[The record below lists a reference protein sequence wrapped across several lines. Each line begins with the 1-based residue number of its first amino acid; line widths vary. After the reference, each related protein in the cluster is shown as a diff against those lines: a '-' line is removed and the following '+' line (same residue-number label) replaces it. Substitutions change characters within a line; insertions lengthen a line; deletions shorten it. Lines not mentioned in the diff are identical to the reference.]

1 MPILYSQEFAMKV
14 WLNGKL
20 VEQQDARL
28 SVFDHGTLYGDGV
41 FEGIRI
47 YDRRIFQRQAHVD
60 RLFESARKIR
70 LPIEQTKQEIV
81 DAMYETIAAND
92 ITDGYIRLVVT
103 RGAGTLGLSP
113 FKCSHP
119 STFIIA
125 DSIKMYPQEMYDNGM
140 AVIIAKTVRVSANMI
155 DPRVKSLNYLNNICA
170 KIEAIDAGVAEAI
183 MLNVHGNVA
192 ECTGD
197 NIFIVKDGQV
207 ITPDPEAGI
216 LVGVTRQVVMSLAG
230 ELGLT
235 VIERTVTPED
245 LSQADECFLTGTA
258 AEVIAVTKID
268 ETTIGGGEVGPI
280 TTKLLAAFREFTTSD
295 RAEG

>member
-1 MPILYSQEFAMKV
+1 MKV
-14 WLNGKL
+14 WLDGKL
-20 VEQQDARL
+20 VDQEDARL

-41 FEGIRI
+41 FEGIRV
-47 YDRRIFQRQAHVD
+47 YDGRIFQRQTHVD

-70 LPIEQTKQEIV
+70 LTIEQTKQEVV
-81 DAMYETIAAND
+81 DAMYETIAANN
-92 ITDGYIRLVVT
+92 ISDGYIRLVVT

-113 FKCSHP
+113 FKCPQP

-125 DSIKMYPQEMYDNGM
+125 DGIKMYSQDMYDNGM
-140 AVIIAKTVRVSANMI
+140 AVIIAKTVRVSANML

-197 NIFIVKDGQV
+197 NIFLVKDGRL
-207 ITPDPEAGI
+207 ITPDTDSGI
-216 LVGVTRQVVMSLAG
+216 LVGVTRGVVMSLAR
-230 ELGLT
+230 EMGLT
-235 VIERTVTPED
+235 VTEQTVTPDD
-245 LSQADECFLTGTA
+245 LQSADECFLTGTA

-268 ETTIGGGEVGPI
+268 ESIIGDGKVGPI
-280 TTKLLAAFREFTTSD
+280 TNKLLIAFREFTTSD
-295 RAEG
+295 HAEG

>member
-1 MPILYSQEFAMKV
+1 MKV

-20 VEQQDARL
+20 VDRDDARP

-47 YDRRIFQRQAHVD
+47 YDGRIFQRDIHVD

-81 DAMYETIAAND
+81 DAMRATVEANNVSN
-92 ITDGYIRLVVT
+92 GYIRLVVT

-113 FKCSHP
+113 FKCSEP

-125 DSIKMYPQEMYDNGM
+125 DSIAMYPQEMYDNGM
-140 AVIIAKTVRVSANMI
+140 AVIIAKTVRVSANML
-155 DPRVKSLNYLNNICA
+155 DPCIKSLNYLNNICA

-183 MLNVHGNVA
+183 MLNVKGNVA

-207 ITPDPEAGI
+207 VTPDTDSGI
-216 LVGVTRQVVMSLAG
+216 LVGVTRGVVMSLAR
-230 ELGLT
+230 ELGIT
-235 VIERTVTPED
+235 VIERTVTPDD
-245 LSQADECFLTGTA
+245 LRAADECFLTGTA

-268 ETTIGGGEVGPI
+268 ESTIGDGKVGQI
-280 TTKLLAAFREFTTSD
+280 TTKLLTAFKEFTTSD

>member
-1 MPILYSQEFAMKV
+1 MKV

-20 VEQQDARL
+20 VDQQDANL
-28 SVFDHGTLYGDGV
+28 SVLDHGTLYGDGV

-47 YDRRIFQRQAHVD
+47 YNGRIFQCAAHVD
-60 RLFESARKIR
+60 RLFESAFKIR

-81 DAMYETIAAND
+81 DAMYETIAANE
-92 ITDGYIRLVVT
+92 ITDGYIRLVLT

-113 FKCSHP
+113 FKCAHP

-125 DSIKMYPQEMYDNGM
+125 DSIALYPQEMYDNGM
-140 AVIIAKTVRVSANMI
+140 AVIIAKTVRVSANML
-155 DPRVKSLNYLNNICA
+155 DPCIKSLNYLNNICA

-183 MLNVHGNVA
+183 MLNVRGNVA

-207 ITPDPEAGI
+207 ITPDTDSGI
-216 LVGVTRQVVMSLAG
+216 LVGVTRGLVISLAR

-235 VIERTVTPED
+235 VTERSVTPDD
-245 LSQADECFLTGTA
+245 LRSADECFLTGTA
-258 AEVIAVTKID
+258 AEVISVTKID
-268 ETTIGGGEVGPI
+268 DTTIGDGKVGEI
-280 TTKLLAAFREFTTSD
+280 TKKLLAAFKAFTTSD

>member
-1 MPILYSQEFAMKV
+1 MKV